1 MVCSWG
7 RYSNQKETRMRETVP
22 FSYSYFLK
30 LITMMFTLI
39 FTKENNCGNLTIV
52 CFDLVKILS
61 TKKETR
67 MRETVPFSYSYFLK
81 LITMMFTLIFTKENN
96 CGNLTIVCFDLV
108 KILLS
113 AFMLSLLSL

>member
-1 MVCSWG
+1 MKTKTNGLRDYLKANRRASREAEIGNHDRPVSFSRVHKSKKVYDRKKLRADDKRHLPSSFPCGG
-7 RYSNQKETRMRETVP
+7 RQS

-39 FTKENNCGNLTIV
+39 FTKENN
-52 CFDLVKILS
+52 
-61 TKKETR
+61 
-67 MRETVPFSYSYFLK
+67 Y
-81 LITMMFTLIFTKENN
+81 
-96 CGNLTIVCFDLV
+96 GNLTIVCFDLV